1 MIQDIQPKQYHN
13 EYTPRPIREDDVVFV
28 FRGREVLLRQEENGF
43 AFPRGSEVQEENL
56 QYLFAIDD
64 RAFYLGREAV
74 AGYEFS
80 PMKVYA
86 SGPVLR
92 GHDGLAPVQLVR
104 GPPVLRQMRKAPAPP

>member
-80 PMKVYA
+80 PMRL
-86 SGPVLR
+86 LR
-92 GHDGLAPVQLVR
+92 KCTPQDLCFAGMTAWHQIGRAHV
-104 GPPVLRQMRKAPAPP
+104 